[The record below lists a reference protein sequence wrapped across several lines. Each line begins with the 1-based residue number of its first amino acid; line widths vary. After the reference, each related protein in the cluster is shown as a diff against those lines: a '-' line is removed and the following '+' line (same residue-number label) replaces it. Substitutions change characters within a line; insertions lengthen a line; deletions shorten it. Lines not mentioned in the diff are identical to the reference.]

1 MTYLRLCAIAM
12 CLCVVGCPHI
22 PTSNYTF
29 TGRVCYDS
37 QIGNMGLFVS
47 GIVECRDCPAE
58 NMKIYISASRSP
70 DDGINGLTATSNSKG
85 DYSLHVGTQ
94 LKPLP
99 RDYYYLLIVDH
110 NDKVVADHRL
120 VPGSLDLDFR
130 RNTVFLP
137 MPESK
142 IAPKKE

>member
-1 MTYLRLCAIAM
+1 MNYLRLCTFAM
-12 CLCVVGCPHI
+12 CLCVVGCPHR

-37 QIGNMGLFVS
+37 QVGNMGLFES
-47 GIVECRDCPAE
+47 GIVECRYCAAE
-58 NMKIYISASRSP
+58 GMKIYISTSRSP
-70 DDGINGLTATSNSKG
+70 DDGIGGLTAISDSKG
-85 DYSLHVGTQ
+85 DYSIRVGSQ

-99 RDYYYLLIVDH
+99 RDYYYLLIVDQ
-110 NDKVVADHRL
+110 NDKVVAIQRL